1 VATSLFLL
9 DLGPSTV
16 VQAAAKNGSG
26 DGVELEVTP
35 PQIPK
40 RRDWSQEVAEL
51 AKVDPP
57 TLGFLSLA
65 ILTLI
70 RPKTK

>member
-16 VQAAAKNGSG
+16 VQAATAKNGSE
-26 DGVELEVTP
+26 DGELEVTP
-35 PQIPK
+35 PQIQK
-40 RRDWSQEVAEL
+40 RREWCQEVAEL

-57 TLGFLSLA
+57 TLGILSLA
-65 ILTLI
+65 ILALI